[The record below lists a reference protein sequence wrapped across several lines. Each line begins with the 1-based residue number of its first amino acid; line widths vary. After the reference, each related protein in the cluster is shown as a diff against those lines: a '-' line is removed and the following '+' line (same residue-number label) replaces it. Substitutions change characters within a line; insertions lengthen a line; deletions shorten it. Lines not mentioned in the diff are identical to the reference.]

1 MGMRIGVDVG
11 GTNTDCVLMNGKTVL
26 EAVKT
31 PTTEDVSD
39 GILGALRML
48 QAKTKFDPVNIDAV
62 MIGTTQF
69 TNAIIERRRLMSTAA
84 LRMGLPATEGLPPM
98 VDWPSD
104 LQQAIGHH
112 VFLVNGGHEYDGRVI
127 SAVDE
132 NQIRTVSQRIG
143 DMGIR
148 AVAIASVFS
157 PINPDFEEEAAAI
170 MKSEIPDLNVTLSHT
185 IGRIGLLER
194 ENAAI
199 LNACLGDLAQQ
210 IMQAF
215 RDAMTEMQMAAPCY
229 VSQNDGTLMSTE
241 FAEAYPVLTFASG
254 PTNSIR
260 GAAFLCGRQ
269 EAIVVDIGG
278 TTSDVGMLLHGFP
291 REASTVVEIG
301 GVRTNFRMPDV
312 HPLGIGGGSIVRT
325 DPLNVGPQSVGHELA
340 NKALVFGGE
349 TFTLTDAAVASGLV
363 DIGDPEL
370 VTGLDH
376 NLSQS
381 ALDVVHARIEAAVD
395 RVKLSAAPLP
405 VIIVGGGSIL
415 IDRPI
420 KGASEI
426 DKPEHYAVANAI
438 GAAIAQVGGETDRIF
453 SLERTSRTEALDDA
467 KAEANRKA
475 VAAGAD
481 PATVHIVSVD
491 EVPLAYLPG
500 NASRVRVKAVGDLN
514 FNPVTRQ

>member
-31 PTTEDVSD
+31 PTTDDVSD
-39 GILGALRML
+39 GILCALRML

-132 NQIRTVSQRIG
+132 NQIRTVSQRIV

-148 AVAIASVFS
+148 AVAITSVFS

-199 LNACLGDLAQQ
+199 LNAC
-210 IMQAF
+210 
-215 RDAMTEMQMAAPCY
+215 
-229 VSQNDGTLMSTE
+229 
-241 FAEAYPVLTFASG
+241 
-254 PTNSIR
+254 
-260 GAAFLCGRQ
+260 
-269 EAIVVDIGG
+269 
-278 TTSDVGMLLHGFP
+278 
-291 REASTVVEIG
+291 
-301 GVRTNFRMPDV
+301 
-312 HPLGIGGGSIVRT
+312 
-325 DPLNVGPQSVGHELA
+325 
-340 NKALVFGGE
+340 
-349 TFTLTDAAVASGLV
+349 
-363 DIGDPEL
+363 
-370 VTGLDH
+370 
-376 NLSQS
+376 
-381 ALDVVHARIEAAVD
+381 
-395 RVKLSAAPLP
+395 
-405 VIIVGGGSIL
+405 
-415 IDRPI
+415 
-420 KGASEI
+420 
-426 DKPEHYAVANAI
+426 
-438 GAAIAQVGGETDRIF
+438 
-453 SLERTSRTEALDDA
+453 
-467 KAEANRKA
+467 
-475 VAAGAD
+475 
-481 PATVHIVSVD
+481 
-491 EVPLAYLPG
+491 
-500 NASRVRVKAVGDLN
+500 
-514 FNPVTRQ
+514 